1 MTNLIRPSGLRENAL
16 IMNRFDLTKRL
27 VAKLHAN
34 EAVIGGIG
42 NNNFDLWAN
51 GQRPENFYMLGS
63 MGLTIPIAFGVALA
77 QPARRVFALEGDGSL
92 LMQLGAL
99 GTVARSSI
107 KNLTMI
113 IFDNGMYQI
122 TGKQATLTDSCV
134 DLVSIAQGSG
144 ITQSCWA
151 KDEAHFEQLIDE
163 ALTKDGPHFIA
174 TRIDDKTPVAS
185 TDRDPV
191 KIRLGF
197 MQALSLNQ

>member
-1 MTNLIRPSGLRENAL
+1 MTNLTNLSSARENAQ
-16 IMNRFDLTKRL
+16 IMNRFELIKRL
-27 VAKLHAN
+27 TSKLHAN

-63 MGLTIPIAFGVALA
+63 MGLTIPIALGVALA
-77 QPARRVFALEGDGSL
+77 QPQRRVIALEGDGSL

-99 GTVARSSI
+99 GTVAKTAL
-107 KNLTMI
+107 KNLTII

-122 TGKQATLTDSCV
+122 TGKQPTLTDSCV
-134 DLVSIAQGSG
+134 DFVNVAQGSG
-144 ITQSCWA
+144 LTQSYWA
-151 KDEAHFEQLIDE
+151 RDDAHFEQLIDD

-174 TRIDDKTPVAS
+174 TRIDDKTPTVS

-197 MQALSLNQ
+197 MQALSIHR

>member
-1 MTNLIRPSGLRENAL
+1 MTNLTQASSSRENAL
-16 IMNRFDLTKRL
+16 ILNRFDLTKRL
-27 VAKLHAN
+27 VSRLHAK

-77 QPARRVFALEGDGSL
+77 QPKRRVFALEGDGSL

-99 GTVARSSI
+99 GTVARTSL

-113 IFDNGMYQI
+113 VFDNGMYQI
-122 TGKQATLTDSCV
+122 TGKQPTLTDTCV
-134 DLVSIAQGSG
+134 DLVSVARSSG

-151 KDEAHFEQLIDE
+151 RDEVHFEQLIDG
-163 ALTKDGPHFIA
+163 ALTNDGPHFIA
-174 TRIDDKTPVAS
+174 TRIDDKTPTVS